1 MLLNERPSVHT
12 GGRRRT
18 IGVAVG
24 ALIGGVLLAGAW
36 TYVVPREIH
45 TEVVVDGPPDE
56 VWAVLTDV
64 AGYPAWNPAIV
75 SLTGPLEP
83 GATIEVHLVTDG
95 SEMVFRPEVQ
105 VVEAGRELRWLGRL
119 PGVFEGTH
127 SFVLEPLAGG
137 RTRLVHGER
146 FSGIA
151 VPFFPLGDTRR
162 AFQAMN
168 DALAR
173 RVAGG

>member
-1 MLLNERPSVHT
+1 MDLEIHR
-12 GGRRRT
+12 
-18 IGVAVG
+18 
-24 ALIGGVLLAGAW
+24 LLAR
-36 TYVVPREIH
+36 TDLVPREIH
-45 TEVVVDGPPDE
+45 TEAVVDGTPDE

-64 AGYPAWNPAIV
+64 AEYPAWNPAIV
-75 SLTGPLEP
+75 SLSGPLEP
-83 GATIEVHLVTDG
+83 GATIEVHLVTGG
-95 SEMVFRPEVQ
+95 SEVVFRPAVQ

-119 PGVFEGTH
+119 PGLFEGTH

-151 VPFFPLGDTRR
+151 VPRFPRGDTRR
-162 AFQAMN
+162 AFEAMN